1 MIQKLTVRLLSILLL
16 LLTLFIIQAA
26 GSTTVRPTVELS
38 YQLDPPALFPGDN
51 GTVTMSL
58 KNMATGDVY
67 VQEDS
72 KTLDMNAYIVSAS
85 LIGTDEIEVLDKGYS
100 NIGLIGPGD
109 TLNLIFNI
117 RTKKEASSGTHFLNF
132 ELIGGSDMY
141 DLNYK
146 VPIKVDDKNMQIVFS
161 NLPSNM
167 INEVS
172 TITVKIINP
181 RSTDLNNVILS
192 PSCEGALISPSNI
205 FVGTVSAGNS
215 STVEFTVNT
224 VNSNSGNKN
233 IKCIASYFNGDN
245 IHTSEITSIDINVIS
260 KPTLTLTNVE
270 IKNLGNKYTI
280 TGEINNIGTTD
291 MKNVVISVLDSKGV
305 NSTQPYPSYFIG
317 SLEKDDF
324 SSFELSALVSPGTS
338 EIPLLIE
345 FRGTDNAYTS
355 ITKSIALDSVEL
367 PIQTDKEASS
377 PLLLVIGIILCIV
390 VFGIIWYSW
399 KKQKKTNQRDR
410 DI

>member
-1 MIQKLTVRLLSILLL
+1 MIQKLTVRLLPILI
-16 LLTLFIIQAA
+16 LLTLSTIQAA
-26 GSTTVRPTVELS
+26 GDTTVRPTVELS

-51 GTVTMSL
+51 GTVTISL

-72 KTLDMNAYIVSAS
+72 KTFDMNAYIVSAS
-85 LIGTDEIEVLDKGYS
+85 LIGTDEIEVLGKGYS

-109 TLNLIFNI
+109 TLNLTFNI
-117 RTKKEASSGTHFLNF
+117 KTKKEASSGTHFLNF
-132 ELIGGSDMY
+132 ELVGGSDMY

-146 VPIKVDDKNMQIVFS
+146 VPIKIDDKSIQVVFL
-161 NLPSNM
+161 NLPYNM
-167 INEVS
+167 INEIS
-172 TITVKIINP
+172 TMKVNIINP
-181 RSTDLNNVILS
+181 RSTELNNVILS
-192 PSCEGALISPSNI
+192 PSCEGAFISPSNI
-205 FVGTVSAGNS
+205 FVGTVPAGNS

-224 VNSNSGNKN
+224 VNSNSGNKK

-245 IHTSEITSIDINVIS
+245 LHKSETISTDVNVIS
-260 KPTLTLTNVE
+260 KPTFTLTNVE
-270 IKNLGNKYTI
+270 TKNSGNGYTI

-291 MKNVVISVLDSKGV
+291 MKNVAISVLDSKGV
-305 NSTQPYPSYFIG
+305 NSTQPYPSYFVG

-324 SSFELSALVSPGTS
+324 SSFELSAVVSPETS

-355 ITKSIALDSVEL
+355 FTKSIALNSVEL
-367 PIQTDKEASS
+367 PDQTDNKSSS
-377 PLLLVIGIILCIV
+377 PLVYVIGLVLCIA

-399 KKQKKTNQRDR
+399 KKQKKENQREGDS
-410 DI
+410 

>member
-1 MIQKLTVRLLSILLL
+1 LIQKLTVRLLPILI
-16 LLTLFIIQAA
+16 LLTLSIIQAA
-26 GSTTVRPTVELS
+26 GDTTVRPTVELS
-38 YQLDPPALFPGDN
+38 YQLDPPTLFPGDN
-51 GTVTMSL
+51 GTVTISL

-72 KTLDMNAYIVSAS
+72 KTFDMNAYIVSAS
-85 LIGTDEIEVLDKGYS
+85 LIGTDEIEVLGKGYS

-109 TLNLIFNI
+109 TLNLTFNVK
-117 RTKKEASSGTHFLNF
+117 TKKEASSGTHFLNF
-132 ELIGGSDMY
+132 ELVGGSDMY

-146 VPIKVDDKNMQIVFS
+146 VPLKIDDKNIQVVFL

-167 INEVS
+167 INEIS
-172 TITVKIINP
+172 TIKVNIINP

-192 PSCEGALISPSNI
+192 PSCEDVFISPSNI

-215 STVEFTVNT
+215 SAVEFTVNT

-233 IKCIASYFNGDN
+233 LKCIASYFNGDN
-245 IHTSEITSIDINVIS
+245 LHMSETTSTAINVIS
-260 KPTLTLTNVE
+260 KPTMTLTNIE

-291 MKNVVISVLDSKGV
+291 MKNVIISVLDSKGV

-317 SLEKDDF
+317 GLEKDDF
-324 SSFELSALVSPGTS
+324 SSFELSALVTPEAS
-338 EIPLLIE
+338 EIPLLLE

-355 ITKSIALDSVEL
+355 ITKSIALNSVEL
-367 PIQTDKEASS
+367 PTQTDKAASS
-377 PLLLVIGIILCIV
+377 PLLLVIGIVLCIV
-390 VFGIIWYSW
+390 VFGIIGYSW
-399 KKQKKTNQRDR
+399 KKQKKTNQKDE
-410 DI
+410 DS

>member
-1 MIQKLTVRLLSILLL
+1 MIQKLTIRLLATLILFVF
-16 LLTLFIIQAA
+16 FIIPVA
-26 GSTTVRPTVELS
+26 GDTTVRPTVQVSCQSYPLS
-38 YQLDPPALFPGDN
+38 FFPGDN
-51 GTVTMSL
+51 GTVTISL

-72 KTLDMNAYIVSAS
+72 KTFDMNAYIVSAS
-85 LIGTDEIEVLDKGYS
+85 LIGTNEIEVLDKGYS

-109 TLNLIFNI
+109 TLNLTFNI
-117 RTKKEASSGTHFLNF
+117 KAKKEASSGIHFLNF

-146 VPIKVDDKNMQIVFS
+146 VPIKIDDRNVQLVFS

-167 INEVS
+167 MNEIS
-172 TITVKIINP
+172 TIKVDIINP
-181 RSTDLNNVILS
+181 GSNDINNVILS
-192 PSCEGALISPSNI
+192 PSCEDVLISPSNI
-205 FVGTVSAGNS
+205 FVGTVTAGNN

-224 VNSNSGNKN
+224 VKSNSGNKN
-233 IKCIASYFNGDN
+233 IKCLASYFNGDN
-245 IHTSEITSIDINVIS
+245 HHTSETTSTNINVIS
-260 KPTLTLTNVE
+260 KPTLILTNIEVN
-270 IKNLGNKYTI
+270 NLGSKSTI
-280 TGEINNIGTTD
+280 TGEINNVGSTD
-291 MKNVVISVLDSKGV
+291 MKNVMISLIDSKGI

-355 ITKSIALDSVEL
+355 ITKSVYLDSMEL
-367 PIQTDKEASS
+367 SVQTDKKASS
-377 PLLLVIGIILCIV
+377 PLLIIISIVLCV
-390 VFGIIWYSW
+390 AVFGIIGYSW
-399 KKQKKTNQRDR
+399 KKQKKMNKGEGES
-410 DI
+410 

>member
-1 MIQKLTVRLLSILLL
+1 LIQKLTVRLLPILI
-16 LLTLFIIQAA
+16 LLTLSIIQAA
-26 GSTTVRPTVELS
+26 GDTTVRPTVELS
-38 YQLDPPALFPGDN
+38 YQLDPPTLFPGDN
-51 GTVTMSL
+51 GTVTISL

-72 KTLDMNAYIVSAS
+72 KTFDMNAYIVSAS
-85 LIGTDEIEVLDKGYS
+85 LIGTDEIEVLGKGYS

-109 TLNLIFNI
+109 TLNLTFNVK
-117 RTKKEASSGTHFLNF
+117 TKKEASSGTHFLNF
-132 ELIGGSDMY
+132 ELVGGSDMY

-146 VPIKVDDKNMQIVFS
+146 VPLKIDDKNIQVVFL

-167 INEVS
+167 INEIS
-172 TITVKIINP
+172 TIKVNIINP

-192 PSCEGALISPSNI
+192 PSCEDVFISPSNI

-215 STVEFTVNT
+215 SAVEFTVNT

-245 IHTSEITSIDINVIS
+245 LHTSETTSTAINVIS
-260 KPTLTLTNVE
+260 KPTMTLTNIE

-291 MKNVVISVLDSKGV
+291 MKNVIISVLDSKGV

-317 SLEKDDF
+317 GLEKDDF
-324 SSFELSALVSPGTS
+324 SSFELSALVTPEAS
-338 EIPLLIE
+338 EIPLLLE

-355 ITKSIALDSVEL
+355 ITKSIALNSVEL
-367 PIQTDKEASS
+367 PTQTDKAASS
-377 PLLLVIGIILCIV
+377 PLLLVIGIVLCIV
-390 VFGIIWYSW
+390 VFGIIGYSW
-399 KKQKKTNQRDR
+399 KKQKKTNPKDE
-410 DI
+410 DS

>member
-1 MIQKLTVRLLSILLL
+1 MIQVLAVRLLAILI
-16 LLTLFIIQAA
+16 LLTLFAIPAA

-38 YQLDPPALFPGDN
+38 YHLDPPALFPGDN
-51 GTVTMSL
+51 GTVTLSL

-85 LIGTDEIEVLDKGYS
+85 LIGTDEIEVLGKGYS
-100 NIGLIGPGD
+100 DIGLIGPGD
-109 TLNLIFNI
+109 TLNLTFNI
-117 RTKKEASSGTHFLNF
+117 KAKKEASSGTHFLNF
-132 ELIGGSDMY
+132 ELVGGSDMY

-146 VPIKVDDKNMQIVFS
+146 VPIKIDNKNVQVVFS

-167 INEVS
+167 INEIS
-172 TITVKIINP
+172 TITVTIINP

-192 PSCEGALISPSNI
+192 PSCEGALVSPSNI
-205 FVGTVSAGNS
+205 FVGTVPAGNS
-215 STVEFTVNT
+215 SAVEFTVNT

-245 IHTSEITSIDINVIS
+245 LHTSEITSTDINVIS

-270 IKNLGNKYTI
+270 IKNLGNKYTV

-291 MKNVVISVLDSKGV
+291 MKNVAISVLDSKGV

-317 SLEKDDF
+317 GLEKDDF

-355 ITKSIALDSVEL
+355 IKKSIALDSAAL
-367 PIQTDKEASS
+367 PVHTNKEASS
-377 PLLLVIGIILCIV
+377 PLILVVGIVLCIV
-390 VFGIIWYSW
+390 VFGIIGYSW
-399 KKQKKTNQRDR
+399 KKQKKADQRDG
-410 DI
+410 DS